1 MKKLTYKNC
10 HRAVK
15 VRQIDNPDVVF
26 AFEFRGIVENK
37 GMFHTTYAH
46 KLTNEETGEVVSVRD
61 IDSQLNKYEI
71 VEECARPS
79 LEELD
84 ELASRA
90 HSWSSF
96 DPERVGRAEIIDFE
110 KSLEEMLSKV
120 TQEHKDDCLCVFRS
134 HVRDILNAESNIA
147 SAAVTGPAGF
157 NNHRNEKAHNSYDKA
172 VERFKDWKEK
182 YLKKITKEIEDAKP
196 AEQKAEEEWI
206 ALKKD
211 LAESVSD
218 IADVDNGA
226 PYYRSA
232 FVNSIYGKVST
243 MAQNGKREI
252 VAKAMDFIRECN
264 GKLKKPVFTERHK
277 FWKLL
282 EECDKAIELKEKKAN
297 TESRE
302 ADFNGVRVIKNFAE
316 DRLQLVFDGKP
327 AQDVI
332 RLLKSNGFRWSPRF
346 MAWQRQLTSNAYY
359 GAARVV
365 GVDAKSISAI

>member
-1 MKKLTYKNC
+1 MKRLTYKNC

-15 VRQIDNPDVVF
+15 VRLMDNPGEVF
-26 AFEFRGIVENK
+26 IFEFRGIVEKTGLFND
-37 GMFHTTYAH
+37 TYAH
-46 KLTNEETGEVVSVRD
+46 KLTNEATGDVVSVRD

-79 LEELD
+79 LEEFN

-96 DPERVGRAEIIDFE
+96 DPERIGRAEIIDFE

-120 TQEHKDDCLCVFRS
+120 PQERKEDCSCAFRS

-157 NNHRNEKAHNSYDKA
+157 NNRRNEKAHSSYGKA
-172 VERFKDWKEK
+172 VERFEEWQEK
-182 YLKKITKEIEDAKP
+182 YLKKIAREIEDAKP
-196 AEQKAEEEWI
+196 AEQKAEEEWL

-211 LAESVSD
+211 LAESVAD

-282 EECDKAIELKEKKAN
+282 EECDKAIELRAAKAN
-297 TESRE
+297 TENRE

-365 GVDAKSISAI
+365 GVEAKSISAI